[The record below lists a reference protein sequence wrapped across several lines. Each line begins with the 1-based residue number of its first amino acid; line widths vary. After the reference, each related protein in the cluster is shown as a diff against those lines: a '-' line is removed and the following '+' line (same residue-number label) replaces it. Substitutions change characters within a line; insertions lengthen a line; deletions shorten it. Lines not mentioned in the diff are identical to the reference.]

1 MAARDTFEWLASLFW
16 PNPDDDAKRFIH
28 EQREYL
34 LNIRNENERERF
46 VQGLLLQLREM
57 KKKKVTA

>member
-1 MAARDTFEWLASLFW
+1 MAARDTFEWLTSQFW
-16 PNPDDDAKRFIH
+16 PVPDNDAKKFIH

-46 VQGLLLQLREM
+46 VQELLLQLREL
-57 KKKKVTA
+57 KKKKTTA